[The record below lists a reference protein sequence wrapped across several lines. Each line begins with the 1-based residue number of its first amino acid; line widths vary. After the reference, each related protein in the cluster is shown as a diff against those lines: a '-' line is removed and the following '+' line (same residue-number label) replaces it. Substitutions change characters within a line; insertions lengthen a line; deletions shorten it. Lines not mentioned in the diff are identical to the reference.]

1 MKHCRHPP
9 HILSFVLAIG
19 ISASAHGQ
27 PFQYQWRV
35 SEIAAADA
43 DVVQLGTKRVKA
55 IHTVRTDQ
63 MRLLYAVKTGIEE
76 AAELDVILII
86 VDGDLPNAFAGKGQ
100 RSELVIGINFA
111 MLEIL
116 GGDPHAAAALIGH
129 EIAHLKLEHGESQKA
144 KTATTG
150 ILSVIGGVVLSGLG
164 VPGGQTISS
173 LTFAAIQ
180 SGYSRD
186 NEREADYLGTIWAV
200 EAGFEAD
207 GGARLH
213 EAMNRIPGASSTSFF
228 STHPS
233 GPERVATLRAL
244 AARLSRVP

>member
-43 DVVQLGTKRVKA
+43 DVVQLGTKRGKA